1 MTQNKASVF
10 LLEDDARTRENIENK
25 VRSGAAFELVGS
37 AATLLDARKQ
47 LLTVHPD
54 VLLVDLQ
61 LPDGDGTELIAEYTA
76 RHPSRP
82 ILVIS
87 VFGDE
92 TSVVRAISAGA
103 QGYLLK
109 DDGHEDLT
117 ESIRQVLDG
126 QSPISPSIAKH
137 LIKRLKT
144 VEADTLWRPEPAPSL
159 LSERELEVLQLASR
173 GLTYQET
180 AEVLGVTINTVGT
193 YTRRIYTKL
202 AVSSRAAA
210 LFEARQLGLM
220 NSSD

>member
-1 MTQNKASVF
+1 M
-10 LLEDDARTRENIENK
+10 
-25 VRSGAAFELVGS
+25 
-37 AATLLDARKQ
+37 
-47 LLTVHPD
+47 
-54 VLLVDLQ
+54 
-61 LPDGDGTELIAEYTA
+61 
-76 RHPSRP
+76 
-82 ILVIS
+82 
-87 VFGDE
+87 
-92 TSVVRAISAGA
+92 VRAISAGA